1 MNDYDWPISYQVP
14 RRLAY
19 DQGLV
24 ADIGTTNDKTVHD
37 ESYKKWSVVG
47 LADGSGSK
55 PLETTSN
62 AINCCR
68 LISIA

>member
-1 MNDYDWPISYQVP
+1 MNDCDWPISYPVP
-14 RRLAY
+14 RRFAY

-37 ESYKKWSVVG
+37 ESYKKWSVVV

>member
-37 ESYKKWSVVG
+37 ESYKKWSVVV
-47 LADGSGSK
+47 LADGSES
-55 PLETTSN
+55 
-62 AINCCR
+62 
-68 LISIA
+68 